1 MVIVTKDGLWAVM
14 GTQEK
19 VDSFCR
25 LTEGVAALA
34 KEKHKTVTVRQFYRD
49 VLGIR
54 IGTPE
59 EYLKH
64 KDYELECFVNPDEYG
79 WDEKGYRRLF
89 RITRIK
95 IKERL

>member
-1 MVIVTKDGLWAVM
+1 M
-14 GTQEK
+14 GEQEK
-19 VDSFCR
+19 VDSFYR
-25 LTEGVAALA
+25 LTDGVAALA

-49 VLGIR
+49 LLGIR

-64 KDYELECFVNPDEYG
+64 GDYEPNCLVSPDEYG

-89 RITRIK
+89 RITKIK